1 MLIPCESTSPTL
13 VLDNKLAT
21 YYRSIS
27 ESASETNGGRLG
39 RHVKHDSRSLDYKFD
54 GSGIATASIRH
65 TRYIPVLDQGD
76 LGSCTGNAATG
87 NLGTGAFYA
96 TIPSSLTL
104 DETEAVK
111 LYSAAT
117 ALDSYQGTY
126 PPTDTGSD
134 GLSVAKAA
142 QKAGLIS
149 GYQHITSLADAIAA
163 LQLGPIITG
172 VNWYSSFDNPSKTGK
187 VSITKSAYV
196 RGGHEFVLDE
206 VDATNKLIGATNSWG
221 ESWGLKGRFYFSFAD
236 YERLLAEQGD
246 ATVFVKLVTPE
257 PTPTPTPV
265 SVDPD
270 TLAAY
275 QSLKA
280 WAIKNN
286 VQ

>member
-1 MLIPCESTSPTL
+1 MILCESTSPTL
-13 VLDNKLAT
+13 VLDTKLAIYT
-21 YYRSIS
+21 RHIP
-27 ESASETNGGRLG
+27 EVPSETVGGRLG

-54 GSGIATASIRH
+54 GSGIATTSVRH

-87 NLGTGAFYA
+87 NLGTGDFYA
-96 TIPSSLTL
+96 TIPSSVTL

-117 ALDSYQGTY
+117 ALDSYPGSY
-126 PPTDTGSD
+126 PPNDTGSD

-142 QKAGLIS
+142 QQAGLIS
-149 GYQHITSLADAIAA
+149 GYQHITSLNDAIAA

-172 VNWYSSFDNPSKTGK
+172 VNWYSSFDNPTKSGK

-206 VDATNKLIGATNSWG
+206 VDVVNKLIGATNSWG
-221 ESWGLKGRFYFSFAD
+221 TSWGLKGRFYFSFAD
-236 YERLLAEQGD
+236 YERLLSEQGD
-246 ATVFVKLVTPE
+246 ATVFVKLSTPE
-257 PTPTPTPV
+257 PTPTPV
-265 SVDPD
+265 AVDPD

-275 QSLKA
+275 QSLKV

-286 VQ
+286 VA

>member
-1 MLIPCESTSPTL
+1 MSI
-13 VLDNKLAT
+13 
-21 YYRSIS
+21 YYRHIEEVDS
-27 ESASETNGGRLG
+27 EQGGGRLG
-39 RHVKHDSRSLDYKFD
+39 RHVKHDPRSLAYQFD
-54 GSGIATASIRH
+54 SSGITIKSVKH

-87 NLGTGAFYA
+87 NLGTGDFYA
-96 TIPSSLTL
+96 TVKDKVTL
-104 DETEAVK
+104 DENEAVT

-149 GYQHITSLADAIAA
+149 GYQHITSLNDALAA

-172 VNWYSSFDNPSKTGK
+172 VNWYSTFDTPNASGV
-187 VSITKSAYV
+187 VSIGKRAYV

-206 VDATNKLIGATNSWG
+206 VNAEKKLIGATNSWST
-221 ESWGLKGRFYFSFAD
+221 SWGLNGRFYFSFAD
-236 YERLLAEQGD
+236 FERLLGEQGD
-246 ATVFVKLVTPE
+246 ATVFVKLNA
-257 PTPTPTPV
+257 PTPTPV
-265 SVDPD
+265 PPTVDPD

-280 WAIKNN
+280 WALKNG
-286 VQ
+286 VA